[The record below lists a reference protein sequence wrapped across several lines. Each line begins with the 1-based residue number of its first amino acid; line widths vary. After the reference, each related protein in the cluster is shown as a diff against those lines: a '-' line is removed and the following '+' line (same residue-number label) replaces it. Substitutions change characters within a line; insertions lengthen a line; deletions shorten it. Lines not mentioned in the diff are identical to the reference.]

1 MIRENLKPAPK
12 AAKTKVQ
19 AKAFFWDKIAI
30 FKLFF
35 ITKKIEIQTDFIL
48 IFL

>member
-30 FKLFF
+30 FKLFLSQ
-35 ITKKIEIQTDFIL
+35 KIEIQTDFIL